1 MTHSL
6 RRRDRTGDNVRC
18 GKAAP
23 LTAWAHRP
31 LLAILTQ
38 HNDLLRELG
47 CSVYEVGINAD
58 ARDTVFVVEV
68 WDSQEAHRRSIE
80 HPAVQASIAAAR
92 PILSGDFG
100 DFRFTPSRCLISSRW
115 PVRPFADPLAKRAT
129 ATSGRAPASSP
140 LSPDSCD
147 ADRKSA
153 QETTI

>member
-1 MTHSL
+1 MTFVNAGTLGAVSGH
-6 RRRDRTGDNVRC
+6 RDD
-18 GKAAP
+18 
-23 LTAWAHRP
+23 

-58 ARDTVFVVEV
+58 APDTVFVVEV

-100 DFRFTPSRCLISSRW
+100 DFRFDVIGGLWSRCSR
-115 PVRPFADPLAKRAT
+115 LRAMT
-129 ATSGRAPASSP
+129 
-140 LSPDSCD
+140 
-147 ADRKSA
+147 
-153 QETTI
+153 